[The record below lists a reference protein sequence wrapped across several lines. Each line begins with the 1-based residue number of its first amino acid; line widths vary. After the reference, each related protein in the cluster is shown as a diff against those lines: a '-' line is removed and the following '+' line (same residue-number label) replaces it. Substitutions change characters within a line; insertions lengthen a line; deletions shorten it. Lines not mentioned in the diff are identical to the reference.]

1 MSAADPTYPDV
12 VRGVLTHLQVGAI
25 SDPVVLETGYAVLK
39 LERKIPAQLVRL
51 VDVKPALQL
60 RVRRDMERMLMD
72 RLVRTMVQQ
81 ADVVVMSPALQVGW
95 TREKQKIVEG
105 H

>member
-1 MSAADPTYPDV
+1 MGDV
-12 VRGVLTHLQVGAI
+12 
-25 SDPVVLETGYAVLK
+25 SDPVLLESGYAVLK

-60 RVRRDMERMLMD
+60 RVRREVERMLMD
-72 RLVRTMVQQ
+72 RLVRTLVQQ
-81 ADVVVMSPALQVGW
+81 ADVVVMSPALQVSW
-95 TREKQKIVEG
+95 TREKKKIVEG